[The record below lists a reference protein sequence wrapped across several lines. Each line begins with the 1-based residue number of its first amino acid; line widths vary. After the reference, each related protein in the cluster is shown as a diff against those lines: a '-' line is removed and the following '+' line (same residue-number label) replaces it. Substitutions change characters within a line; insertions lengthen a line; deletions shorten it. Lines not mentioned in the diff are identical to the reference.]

1 MMRELA
7 STGLYLSDHVL
18 RRMNQRGINK
28 EDLIYALMN
37 GAKKHISNAV
47 HVFVGKRHVDR
58 EHGYLNGLRLVVV
71 GNVVITAYK
80 NKTARWNWS

>member
-7 STGLYLSDHVL
+7 STGFYLSEHVL
-18 RRMNQRGINK
+18 RRMNQRGIKN

-37 GAKKHISNAV
+37 GVKKYISNAV

-58 EHGYLNGLRLVVV
+58 EHGSLNGLRLVVV